1 MIFLIKY
8 QRSAGKVQE
17 LRQFSHEDR
26 ETAEDA
32 RLELELAS
40 LGNNNLD
47 YEILL
52 LEADTEG
59 ALRKT
64 HSRYFK
70 TAQEIAST

>member
-8 QRSAGKVQE
+8 QRSSGKVQE
-17 LRQFSHEDR
+17 LRQFNNIDR
-26 ETAEDA
+26 QEAEDA
-32 RLELELAS
+32 RLESELEL
-40 LGNNNLD
+40 LGNQSLD
-47 YEILL
+47 YEVIL
-52 LEADTEG
+52 LEAETEV